1 LAIAEKVYGMGMCP
15 MLWDPGSHFNR
26 HSLQFDDAD
35 LLKGFQKIEGM
46 KRD

>member
-1 LAIAEKVYGMGMCP
+1 MGMCP

-26 HSLQFDDAD
+26 HNLQFDDAD
-35 LLKGFQKIEGM
+35 LLKGFQKIQDM